1 MRFSPCKTLII
12 SALILFSVNHAEAG
26 LIIRA
31 TPYFELRNGLVGYW
45 QFNESTG
52 SIAADSSGNSYTGN
66 LIGGP
71 VWTRGKIA
79 GALMFD
85 GANDVVSISSDVLNT
100 PSALTFS
107 AWVNPSR
114 LVNTEA
120 YFLISNR
127 TSGNNG
133 WSISI
138 SSPVGNP
145 PTARI
150 SFTIQSV
157 FQYEI
162 VGSTPVTKDEWQYLS
177 VVYNGSQVSFY
188 RNRIFIES
196 QNTGSMTT
204 GTAMVIG
211 AQGPTPGLASTFF
224 QGSMD
229 EARIYNRALSAGEIT
244 RLYRIGATLHVN
256 TQINND
262 SLKNGLVGWWTFDG
276 ADVRGTVA
284 YDKSGQNNNGAL
296 TNGPAPTFGKLGQAL
311 NFDGTDDYVDIGVSS
326 VGNLLNGAQKV
337 TITGWFNYNSLVAG
351 QFDNRIFVSWIDN
364 NNNFYINVR
373 GDNNSLAI
381 GGRSQQADSFQ
392 SVTYSRAVAA
402 GGWHQFVGIYDYAA
416 DTIRSAWT
424 ALLIPLG
431 PLLLVQILILILLM
445 DFQMGLVAVLELN
458 LISKA

>member
-1 MRFSPCKTLII
+1 M
-12 SALILFSVNHAEAG
+12 
-26 LIIRA
+26 
-31 TPYFELRNGLVGYW
+31 
-45 QFNESTG
+45 
-52 SIAADSSGNSYTGN
+52 
-66 LIGGP
+66 
-71 VWTRGKIA
+71 
-79 GALMFD
+79 
-85 GANDVVSISSDVLNT
+85 
-100 PSALTFS
+100 
-107 AWVNPSR
+107 
-114 LVNTEA
+114 
-120 YFLISNR
+120 
-127 TSGNNG
+127 
-133 WSISI
+133 
-138 SSPVGNP
+138 
-145 PTARI
+145 
-150 SFTIQSV
+150 
-157 FQYEI
+157 
-162 VGSTPVTKDEWQYLS
+162 
-177 VVYNGSQVSFY
+177 VYNGSQVSFY
-188 RNRIFIES
+188 RNGIFIES

-337 TITGWFNYNSLVAG
+337 TITGWSNYNSLVAG